1 MSQAIELKAKSRAGV
16 GKGAA
21 RAVRREGRIPG
32 VIYGD
37 KKTAEPISVDYREMT
52 LVWQRGRFLSTVV
65 DLDVEGR
72 KSKVIPRDVQVDP
85 VRDFP
90 IHVDFLRLS
99 PGAKVRVKIPVKFVD
114 QDKSP
119 GLKRGGVLNVVRHEI
134 EFMAPVDSI
143 PDEVVASLDGMD
155 IGHSLHISAIK
166 LPPGLTPTIT
176 NRDFTVAT
184 VAGVKAEEEV
194 KPVEATAEGEGA
206 VPLEGA
212 APAEGEAAKTAEAD
226 KGGEKADK
234 GGKK

>member
-1 MSQAIELKAKSRAGV
+1 MAQALELKAKSREGV

-37 KKTAEPISVDYREMT
+37 KKSAEFISVDYREMT
-52 LVWQRGRFLSTVV
+52 LVWQKGRFLSTVV
-65 DLDVEGR
+65 EIDVEG
-72 KSKVIPRDVQVDP
+72 KKTKVIPRDVQVDP
-85 VRDFP
+85 IMDFP
-90 IHVDFLRLS
+90 IHVDFMRLA
-99 PGAKVRVKIPVKFVD
+99 PGAKVRVKIPVRFID
-114 QDKSP
+114 QELSP

-143 PDEVVASLDGMD
+143 PEVVVASLDGMD

-166 LPPGLTPTIT
+166 LPEGVAPTIT

-194 KPVEATAEGEGA
+194 KPVEAAVEGE
-206 VPLEGA
+206 VPAEGA
-212 APAEGEAAKTAEAD
+212 APAEGEAAKAADAD